1 MDYMFFSVSGAR
13 EEARTAGD
21 EVEAVAAAKMVTYVR
36 TLMQIYLY
44 IYTEAGIVDDNE
56 VEATTVAMWS
66 HTYVIYTPIHTP
78 M

>member
-36 TLMQIYLY
+36 TLMHIYSVSYTHLTLPT
-44 IYTEAGIVDDNE
+44 IYSV
-56 VEATTVAMWS
+56 
-66 HTYVIYTPIHTP
+66 
-78 M
+78 